1 MVKLRLPVLK
11 CGQDMFSNGQETTC
25 SKREVWE
32 KTLQASSDALHNDHQ
47 SRNLVSAIGTD
58 RYSVECFTSS
68 LYIHTRLHFSIC
80 STSNRCYNPTS
91 VGCPYTLVTHVVS
104 CTVKIP
110 ASKLTIYLGNRLIEL
125 CPEFPSAD
133 FGGDLNA
140 FLA

>member
-1 MVKLRLPVLK
+1 MVKPRLPVLK
-11 CGQDMFSNGQETTC
+11 CDQGLFSNRRETTC

-32 KTLQASSDALHNDHQ
+32 KTFQASSDALHNDHQ
-47 SRNLVSAIGTD
+47 SRNLVGAIETD

-68 LYIHTRLHFSIC
+68 LYTYARLYFTIC

-104 CTVKIP
+104 RTVTIP
-110 ASKLTIYLGNRLIEL
+110 DSKLTIYLGNRLIEV

-133 FGGDLNA
+133 FGGDLNSFFA
-140 FLA
+140 